1 MTGRYNFDFAAILRF
16 WPELLQGIWIAAALS
31 ILTFLLGTVIGIFG
45 AVGRISRRRWIYNLT
60 TFYVELFRNTPL
72 LVQLYIMYYGLEAFS
87 IRLSAFTA
95 ALLAMSLNSGA
106 YETEIIRAGIIA
118 VGKGQ
123 VEAAL
128 SIGMTQAQTLRK
140 VVIPYALQVIFPPLG
155 NQLIGIILGSS
166 VASVITV
173 PEITYVGLNI
183 GSRSYRDF
191 ETFLV
196 IWVIYIGVNLALS
209 ALFKLTGRMA
219 FRPIL

>member
-1 MTGRYNFDFAAILRF
+1 MTSRYSFDFSAILRY
-16 WPELLQGIWIAAALS
+16 WPELLQGVWVAASLS
-31 ILTFLLGTVIGIFG
+31 VLTFLLGTALGILG
-45 AVGRISRRRWIYNLT
+45 ATGRISRRRWLYRVS

-72 LVQLYIMYYGLEAFS
+72 LVQMYIMYYGLEAFS
-87 IRLSAFTA
+87 IKLNAFTA

-106 YETEIIRAGIIA
+106 YETEIIRGGIIA
-118 VGKGQ
+118 VGRGQ
-123 VEAAL
+123 IEAAF
-128 SIGMTQAQTLRK
+128 SIGMTYVQTLRK

-155 NQLIGIILGSS
+155 NQFIGIILGSS

-196 IWVIYIGVNLALS
+196 IWVIYIGLNLVLS

>member
-1 MTGRYNFDFAAILRF
+1 MTSRYTFDFTAILRY
-16 WPELLQGIWIAAALS
+16 WPELLQGIWVAASLS
-31 ILTFLLGTVIGIFG
+31 ILTFLLGTALGIFG
-45 AVGRISRRRWIYNLT
+45 AVGRISRRRWLYSLT

-72 LVQLYIMYYGLEAFS
+72 LVQMYIMYYGLEAFS
-87 IRLSAFTA
+87 IKLNAFTA

-106 YETEIIRAGIIA
+106 YETEIIRGGIIA
-118 VGKGQ
+118 VGRGQ
-123 VEAAL
+123 IEAAF
-128 SIGMTQAQTLRK
+128 SIGMTYLQTLRK

-155 NQLIGIILGSS
+155 NQFIGIVLGSS

-196 IWVIYIGVNLALS
+196 IWVIYIGLNAALS

-219 FRPIL
+219 FRPIF

>member
-1 MTGRYNFDFAAILRF
+1 MTSRYTFDFAAILRY
-16 WPELLQGIWIAAALS
+16 WPELVQGVWVAAGLS
-31 ILTFLLGTVIGIFG
+31 VLTFLLGTALGIFG
-45 AVGRISRRRWIYNLT
+45 AIGRISRRRWLYGLS

-72 LVQLYIMYYGLEAFS
+72 LVQMYIMYYGLEAFS
-87 IRLSAFTA
+87 IRLSAFSA

-106 YETEIIRAGIIA
+106 YETEIIRGGIIA

-123 VEAAL
+123 IEAAF
-128 SIGMTQAQTLRK
+128 SIGMTYAQTLRK

-155 NQLIGIILGSS
+155 NQFIGIILGSS

-196 IWVIYIGVNLALS
+196 IWAIYIGLNVALS

-219 FRPIL
+219 FRPIF

>member
-1 MTGRYNFDFAAILRF
+1 MTSRYTFDFTAILRY
-16 WPELLQGIWIAAALS
+16 WPELLQGIWVAASLS
-31 ILTFLLGTVIGIFG
+31 VLTFLLGTILGIFG
-45 AVGRISRRRWIYNLT
+45 AVGRISRRRWLYSLT

-72 LVQLYIMYYGLEAFS
+72 LVQMYIMYYGLEAFS
-87 IRLSAFTA
+87 IKLNAFTA

-106 YETEIIRAGIIA
+106 YETEIIRGGIIA
-118 VGKGQ
+118 VGRGQ
-123 VEAAL
+123 IEAAF
-128 SIGMTQAQTLRK
+128 SIGMTYAQTLRK

-155 NQLIGIILGSS
+155 NQFIGIVLGSS

-196 IWVIYIGVNLALS
+196 IWVIYIGLNAALS

-219 FRPIL
+219 FRPIF

>member
-1 MTGRYNFDFAAILRF
+1 MAILRY
-16 WPELLQGIWIAAALS
+16 WPELLQGIWIATALS
-31 ILTFLLGTVIGIFG
+31 ILTFLLGTAFGIFG
-45 AVGRISRRRWIYNLT
+45 AIGRISHRRWVYGIT

-72 LVQLYIMYYGLEAFS
+72 LVQMYITYYGLEAFS
-87 IRLSAFTA
+87 IELSAFTA

-106 YETEIIRAGIIA
+106 YETEIIRGGIIA

-123 VEAAL
+123 IEAAF
-128 SIGMTQAQTLRK
+128 SVGMTYAQTLRK
-140 VVIPYALQVIFPPLG
+140 VIIPYALQVIYPPLG
-155 NQLIGIILGSS
+155 NQIIGIILGSS

-173 PEITYVGLNI
+173 SEITYVGLNI

-196 IWVIYIGVNLALS
+196 IWAIYLGLNVILS
-209 ALFKLTGRMA
+209 ALFKICGRIA